1 MLQYKTLFFKNIGSR
16 IRKIREEKNF
26 TQIELAKLTNITN
39 YSLLSLI
46 ENGNAGTP
54 NPHLIPKYKIKEISE
69 VLSISQKELIWGTK
83 KEREDFI
90 KTALL
95 AILMNGD
102 KFKTEEMNPF
112 INSKPSKKERT
123 KISQEQKQKDKK
135 EQKEQ
140 KEQFLE
146 NYYIWALKQDFP
158 KKDNY
163 YNFLPDLNTLTEP
176 ERKYIYK
183 VQEQL
188 YDDTYDYFTK
198 KYGMFYNPCNYEN
211 YEILKNG
218 YDEKHEEL
226 SNLLLKLILHDAIF
240 MQSFIDRLCNV
251 YFNQA
256 TISEHKYDIRD
267 YLEGKG
273 TYGLI
278 ALDFKEYDYY
288 KFIKAFNR
296 FWTKSKSSLMF
307 YFNKE
312 LFKDEEYEW
321 LKKYND
327 NYFHDIFC
335 SPKLINTIRYLE
347 NWDSYYDMN
356 AIMAKNY
363 QLTQLQK
370 HQSLIY
376 SLASEGKDELEEK
389 FYTYISTL
397 HEDTIEFI
405 KDNFK

>member
-1 MLQYKTLFFKNIGSR
+1 MLQYRTLFFKNIGSR
-16 IRKIREEKNF
+16 IRKIRKEKNF

-46 ENGNAGTP
+46 ENGNARTP
-54 NPHLIPKYKIKEISE
+54 NPHLIPKYKVKEISE
-69 VLSISQKELIWGTK
+69 ALSISQKELIWGTK

-90 KTALL
+90 KTSLL

-112 INSKPSKKERT
+112 INSKESKKE
-123 KISQEQKQKDKK
+123 KK
-135 EQKEQ
+135 EK
-140 KEQFLE
+140 FLE
-146 NYYIWALKQDFP
+146 NYYTWALRQDFP
-158 KKDNY
+158 QKDNY

-176 ERKYIYK
+176 ERKSIYK
-183 VQEQL
+183 VQKKL
-188 YDDTYDYFTK
+188 YDDTYNYFTK
-198 KYGMFYNPCNYEN
+198 KYGMFYNSCNYEN

-218 YDEKHEEL
+218 YDENYEEL
-226 SNLLLKLILHDAIF
+226 SNLLLKFILHDSIL
-240 MQSFIDRLCNV
+240 MQSFIDRFCNL
-251 YFNQA
+251 YTAQA
-256 TISEHKYDIRD
+256 KIPNDHNYKIDD
-267 YLEGKG
+267 YLAGKG
-273 TYGLI
+273 TYGVI
-278 ALDFKEYDYY
+278 ALDYKRYDYY

-296 FWTKSKSSLMF
+296 FWKKYKSSIMF

-335 SPKLINTIRYLE
+335 SPKLINTIRYFE
-347 NWDSYYDMN
+347 NCDSYYDMN

-370 HQSLIY
+370 HQSQIY
-376 SLASEGKDELEEK
+376 SLASGGKDELEEK

-397 HEDTIEFI
+397 QKDTIEFI